1 MLQRIDI
8 ILNFGFK
15 KEIVMKKLFASRLI
29 YFFSLFLFVINIFIV
44 WSIYSIHSSLE
55 NDAELVNNI
64 GLIRGSTQRIIKF
77 ELLNDFANANF
88 SITEV
93 DKIFNKYIT
102 EGESSEFWFDPEIY
116 KPFKSLYDEWDI
128 FKDSLYK
135 NRKFSYQY
143 FQELSRIS
151 ESIWSGS
158 NSLMLIKVI
167 GSDRK
172 TSNIEKMYYYVFF
185 LFASSFIFYMIS
197 KIFVQKVEYNS
208 SHDSLT
214 SVFNRSQFDLDIEEE
229 INRYDRNKSCFSLF
243 IIDIDH
249 FKKVN
254 DTFGHAEGDRVLKKM
269 AGCVKQNVR
278 KTDFLYRIGGEEFAV
293 LSPGT
298 DRDSALVLAE
308 KIRSTVEKEFF
319 RDKAQITI
327 SIGISVYHGEVS
339 HYDYYNQ
346 ADKAL
351 YEAKKTGR
359 NKSVIFESMNHERSK
374 P

>member
-15 KEIVMKKLFASRLI
+15 KEILMKKLFASRLI
-29 YFFSLFLFVINIFIV
+29 CFFSLLLFVINIFIV

-77 ELLNDFANANF
+77 EMFNDFDNSNL
-88 SITEV
+88 SINEV
-93 DKIFNKYIT
+93 DKIFNKYIA
-102 EGESSEFWFDPEIY
+102 EGKTSEFWFDTEIY
-116 KPFKSLYDEWDI
+116 KPFKSLYNEWTT

-135 NRKFSYQY
+135 NRSCNYQY
-143 FQELSRIS
+143 FFELSQIS
-151 ESIWSGS
+151 ESIWNGL

-172 TSNIEKMYYYVFF
+172 TSNIEKLYYYVFF
-185 LFASSFIFYMIS
+185 LFASSFIFYIIS
-197 KIFVQKVEYNS
+197 KIFVRKVEHS
-208 SHDSLT
+208 SSIDSLT
-214 SVFNRSQFDLDIEEE
+214 SVFNRSQFDIDIKEE
-229 INRYDRNKSCFSLF
+229 INRYARSKISFSLLM
-243 IIDIDH
+243 IDIDH

-269 AGCVKQNVR
+269 AGSVKQNVR
-278 KTDFLYRIGGEEFAV
+278 KTDFFYRIGGEEFAV

-298 DRDSALVLAE
+298 DRDRALVLAE
-308 KIRSTVEKEFF
+308 KIRSTVEKEFI

-327 SIGISVYHGEVS
+327 SIGISVYQGKIS

-359 NKSVIFESMNHERSK
+359 NKSVIFDCMNHQRSE